1 MKFKEEILDC
11 IAENIRD
18 QNDLDFLVAHMGAY
32 NLEKADA
39 LEDCKNH
46 IEQLYDILEW
56 TVNMKC
62 GNGKIFYFSDEI
74 KSNLHLFLGFN
85 SFY

>member
-1 MKFKEEILDC
+1 MKSKEEIREC

-18 QNDLDFLVAHMGAY
+18 QNDPDSLVAHMGAF
-32 NLEKADA
+32 NLETADT

-46 IEQLYDILEW
+46 LNSCMMFLEW

-62 GNGKIFYFSDEI
+62 RNGKIFYFNDER
-74 KSNLHLFLGFN
+74 KSNL
-85 SFY
+85 YIV